1 MLAAMLPRLGS
12 SKLVSGWIK
21 ITLIAS
27 IVTVVDGGWLAS
39 WLALEPARI
48 WHGELWRLASW
59 VFVVPGPLMLV
70 LTCACIYSLGGD
82 LAHRWGDRR
91 LRRFLIEIVGGAA
104 VATAVIA
111 LVIEPIWH
119 LRHVGGWAVCDTLV
133 IAWARQ
139 YPDRV
144 LRLYGL
150 LELSGRNLIAV
161 TIGVT
166 CLYALYAGV
175 FAMAP
180 ELLACAAAYYYP
192 RARLMS

>member
-27 IVTVVDGGWLAS
+27 IIAAMDGGWLAG

-48 WHGELWRLASW
+48 WRGELWRLATW
-59 VFVVPGPLMLV
+59 VFIVPGPLMLI
-70 LTCACIYSLGGD
+70 LTCACMYRLGDD

-91 LRRFLIEIVGGAA
+91 LRRFLIEIIGGAA
-104 VATAVIA
+104 VATAVVG
-111 LVIEPIWH
+111 LVLWPIWH

-139 YPDRV
+139 YPERV

-150 LELSGRNLIAV
+150 LDLSGRSLIAV
-161 TIGVT
+161 TVGIT
-166 CLYALYAGV
+166 CLYAIYVGV
-175 FAMAP
+175 LPMLP
-180 ELLACAAAYYYP
+180 ELAACFAAYYYP
-192 RARLMS
+192 RARLMR